1 MGGVPDD
8 VLVFLPQLGRG
19 EQAGQLV
26 ASRKTWLLQT
36 NNKIQSLNF
45 FLTQIK
51 AVDYQIIT
59 VHLVQQYSSL
69 ISPNE
74 AVTASFR
81 YISH

>member
-1 MGGVPDD
+1 MGGVSDD
-8 VLVFLPQLGRG
+8 VLVFLPQLDRG

-45 FLTQIK
+45 LTEIK

-74 AVTASFR
+74 AVAASFR